1 MPDTQIHFVKGEYH
15 SFFPLEN
22 TPRLLYVSKTQ
33 PSDQTHPRILHAH
46 SDLAEVL
53 LVYSGTGNFLVGETS
68 YHVQPGDL
76 LIYNSDVV
84 HDEVSSLDDAV
95 GIYCV
100 GIGGLKLPGLRENTL
115 IADGKPPVFHVGDE
129 LEDLS
134 HLYEIMHHYLS
145 EEHPGCEA
153 MTQYLMLALLSRVL
167 RIIGAAPPRPS
178 SEASA
183 LSRRIQEYIDRHYA
197 ESLTLQTIGQ
207 ALHISP
213 YYLAHVFKET
223 SGYSPMQYL
232 LRRRIGEAQSLLIN
246 TDLLISRIAEQVGF
260 ETQNYFNMQFSKHV
274 GMPPK
279 KYRQT
284 FMGGGKP
291 LHTD

>member
-1 MPDTQIHFVKGEYH
+1 MEI
-15 SFFPLEN
+15 
-22 TPRLLYVSKTQ
+22 
-33 PSDQTHPRILHAH
+33 
-46 SDLAEVL
+46 L
-53 LVYSGTGNFLVGETS
+53 LVYSGTGNFLVGESS

-84 HDEVSSLDDAV
+84 HDNISSLDDAV

-100 GIGGLKLPGLRENTL
+100 GIDGLKLPGLRENTL
-115 IADGKPPVFHVGDE
+115 VADGKPPVFQVGDE

-134 HLYEIMHHYLS
+134 HLYGIMYRYLAQGY
-145 EEHPGCEA
+145 PGCESMA
-153 MTQYLMLALLSRVL
+153 QYIMLALLSRVL
-167 RIIGAAPPRPS
+167 RIAGAAPPRPS

-183 LSRRIQEYIDRHYA
+183 LSRRVQEYIDQHYA
-197 ESLTLQTIGQ
+197 EPLTLQTIGQ
-207 ALHISP
+207 ALHMSP

-246 TDLLISRIAEQVGF
+246 TGLPISRVGGQVSF
-260 ETQNYFNMQFSKHV
+260 ETPNYFNMQFSKHV

-284 FMGGGKP
+284 FVGSGRP
-291 LHTD
+291 SHTD